1 MKNIFLSMTL
11 TKLLASFNVFSS
23 DDCSSANDDAD
34 VNSCSLQQ
42 KKNAEVELNKEY
54 SEAKKRL
61 AVSFDADKKLLNEY
75 LTLLLESQ
83 RGWLKYRDA
92 QCKIESFMADES
104 TPVYE
109 SINDSCIAR
118 LDKGR
123 TAQLK
128 NMPYE

>member
-61 AVSFDADKKLLNEY
+61 TVSFDADKKLLNEY
-75 LTLLLESQ
+75 LTLLLE
-83 RGWLKYRDA
+83 R
-92 QCKIESFMADES
+92 
-104 TPVYE
+104 
-109 SINDSCIAR
+109 
-118 LDKGR
+118 KGVG
-123 TAQLK
+123 
-128 NMPYE
+128 